1 VSERVETGVLDTVA
15 LDSEGI
21 SAWIAR
27 DRALLAM
34 SQVFHDMGA
43 GLVIGANTIVDVDH
57 SRTNIPRLHRALSRI
72 KEEPVTE
79 QSANAAELL
88 KGAGLRGHKDATVA
102 KVALRQPKP
111 VAPLRSDSDGMT
123 RLCGS
128 QIRVISL
135 TRRPTSRSRASER
148 SHGTT
153 QARAVADT
161 AASHIARAPKRRRP
175 EGRAVAPGTAGPAVT
190 VASTEGPVPHGR
202 GRRRHRVARPAWPRT
217 RTPDPR
223 YARRALGPRRS
234 SAGGLFF
241 MTDRPLTL
249 MAVHA
254 HPDDEA
260 TGTGGVLARYA
271 AEGIRTVLVT
281 CTDGG
286 CGDGPGGVKPGDPGH
301 DPAAVALMRRQELEA
316 SCDVLKISDLEMLDY
331 ADSGMIGWPSNDAPG
346 SFWRTPVEEGA
357 ARLAELMRHYR
368 PDVVVT
374 YDENGFYGHPD
385 HIQAHRITMAALE
398 MTALTPKVY
407 WTTMPRSMM
416 QRFGETM
423 REFGEDMPEPDPAEA
438 AAMAEIGLPDDEI
451 TTWVDT
457 TAFSGQKFDALA
469 AHASQGEN
477 IFFLKM
483 GKERFGELMGL
494 ETFVRVK
501 DATNAAVPENDLFAG
516 LR

>member
-1 VSERVETGVLDTVA
+1 
-15 LDSEGI
+15 
-21 SAWIAR
+21 
-27 DRALLAM
+27 
-34 SQVFHDMGA
+34 
-43 GLVIGANTIVDVDH
+43 
-57 SRTNIPRLHRALSRI
+57 
-72 KEEPVTE
+72 
-79 QSANAAELL
+79 
-88 KGAGLRGHKDATVA
+88 
-102 KVALRQPKP
+102 
-111 VAPLRSDSDGMT
+111 
-123 RLCGS
+123 
-128 QIRVISL
+128 
-135 TRRPTSRSRASER
+135 
-148 SHGTT
+148 
-153 QARAVADT
+153 
-161 AASHIARAPKRRRP
+161 
-175 EGRAVAPGTAGPAVT
+175 
-190 VASTEGPVPHGR
+190 
-202 GRRRHRVARPAWPRT
+202 
-217 RTPDPR
+217 
-223 YARRALGPRRS
+223 
-234 SAGGLFF
+234 

-286 CGDGPGGVKPGDPGH
+286 CGDGPGGVKPGEPGH
-301 DPAAVALMRRQELEA
+301 DAAAVTAMRREELKA
-316 SCDVLKISDLEMLDY
+316 SCDVLKISDLETLDY
-331 ADSGMIGWPSNDAPG
+331 ADSGMMGWATNDAPG

-407 WTTMPRSMM
+407 WTTMPRSAMR
-416 QRFGETM
+416 RFGEVM
-423 REFGEDMPEPDPAEA
+423 REFGEDMPAPDPAEA
-438 AAMAEIGLPDDEI
+438 AALAEIGLPDDEI
-451 TTWVDT
+451 TTWVDA

-483 GKERFGELMGL
+483 GKERFGELMGV
-494 ETFVRVK
+494 ETFVRV
-501 DATNAAVPENDLFAG
+501 DTTGAAGPAEPENDLFAG